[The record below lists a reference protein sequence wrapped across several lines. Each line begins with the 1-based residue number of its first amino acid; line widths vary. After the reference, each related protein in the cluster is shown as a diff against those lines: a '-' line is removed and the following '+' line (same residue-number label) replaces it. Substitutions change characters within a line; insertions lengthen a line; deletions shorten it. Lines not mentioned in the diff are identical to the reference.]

1 MRTRKK
7 LDKQNR
13 PLYSV
18 KKLFQDELK
27 ITFVSENY
35 KKKVNRV
42 ITENSYFSPTKN
54 SPFQAKT

>member
-35 KKKVNRV
+35 KKKG
-42 ITENSYFSPTKN
+42 
-54 SPFQAKT
+54 